1 MLMLRG
7 VCSAMARR
15 QEYAK
20 ACTALGAVFADMGIL
35 DKCEELTM
43 EAYKVQK
50 YYFDMDR
57 HPAGCTK
64 KLFKKKRE
72 RAEKER
78 QAALDKKKGKKKA
91 ADDSDES
98 SEEEEE
104 SPKKKTEADPT
115 TKEGSNCRLCR
126 NYAASLNSLASL
138 FRTQARNTPDDRP
151 KRKKKLLKRAIKML
165 EEEAMVD
172 EHCLDGWHENHGHRY
187 NNLAACYLEMRKFR
201 ESEVQYLKAC
211 IRYSDILGRRH
222 KDTRACLQDLQ
233 ELYDRSDQNFKI
245 AQLGQKD
252 GMSTLLRQAEDVLAA
267 KKEAAEDA

>member
-1 MLMLRG
+1 MLMLCG
-7 VCSAMARR
+7 VCALLARR

-64 KLFKKKRE
+64 KVWAKKRE

-91 ADDSDES
+91 NDSDSDES
-98 SEEEEE
+98 EEEE
-104 SPKKKTEADPT
+104 SPAKKKNETDPT

-165 EEEAMVD
+165 EEEALVD
-172 EHCLDGWHENHGHRY
+172 EHCIDGWHENHGHRPVGF
-187 NNLAACYLEMRKFR
+187 LQ
-201 ESEVQYLKAC
+201 SSV
-211 IRYSDILGRRH
+211 SD
-222 KDTRACLQDLQ
+222 
-233 ELYDRSDQNFKI
+233 
-245 AQLGQKD
+245 
-252 GMSTLLRQAEDVLAA
+252 
-267 KKEAAEDA
+267 